1 MRARNGYFALPEPKL
16 TPQLRQFVIAE
27 VARNPLDA
35 TGIGMN
41 ATAQRLGDTRTLKT
55 GVLFDL
61 GGITMQ
67 QQEGRYVGAVD
78 VVMLVLS
85 DQNAVLNAQDQTFH
99 LHLSAEIYAKL
110 MKEGASV
117 TKDLTIAPNAVQVRV
132 VVRDAN
138 TGTMGTVRI
147 PMADYFSEKSDAH

>member
-1 MRARNGYFALPEPKL
+1 M
-16 TPQLRQFVIAE
+16 
-27 VARNPLDA
+27 
-35 TGIGMN
+35 
-41 ATAQRLGDTRTLKT
+41 
-55 GVLFDL
+55 
-61 GGITMQ
+61 
-67 QQEGRYVGAVD
+67 GAVD

-99 LHLSAEIYAKL
+99 LHLSPEIYAKL